1 MCSKPSYR
9 HEEMAGNRTS
19 PFLVCGPDV
28 KRRSRVK
35 KRRSRKK
42 KRRSGRRRREK
53 QHGEEKKQPEE
64 EKKWREEEKKW
75 HEENSAGKT
84 CFLFSGNVSLNGAL
98 SFQKSM

>member
-42 KRRSGRRRREK
+42 KRRSGIRRREEK
-53 QHGEEKKQPEE
+53 QHEEERKLREE
-64 EKKWREEEKKW
+64 EKKWR
-75 HEENSAGKT
+75 EENSAGKT
-84 CFLFSGNVSLNGAL
+84 CFLFSGNVSLNGAP
-98 SFQKSM
+98 SFQKSR

>member
-42 KRRSGRRRREK
+42 KWQEKKRRSGRRRRE
-53 QHGEEKKQPEE
+53 ETA
-64 EKKWREEEKKW
+64 WRREET
-75 HEENSAGKT
+75 A
-84 CFLFSGNVSLNGAL
+84 
-98 SFQKSM
+98 